1 MKVVRNTLMEEIV
14 TSPRYKRE
22 PLHSLAIVENFSR
35 FHQQDEHNASF
46 YSIKSRHLSG
56 RTCRRVGGAKI
67 QKFLSP
73 KHAKN
78 RKIDAEKHPKTSNSS
93 LFRKEQML

>member
-46 YSIKSRHLSG
+46 FSIKFVNLGTKHVLGLTMQKYKKYYVAQDFFDSHRRPQGCG
-56 RTCRRVGGAKI
+56 R
-67 QKFLSP
+67 P
-73 KHAKN
+73 
-78 RKIDAEKHPKTSNSS
+78 
-93 LFRKEQML
+93 